1 MYHSYHNDLLAELT
15 PSKLIQLAEQFDV
28 FAVLNSNGYE
38 DKYGKYEWI
47 AAFGVEAEVE
57 SNSNSFAA
65 IASFLQKHKW
75 AFGGFG
81 YDLKNQL
88 ENLSSNHQNKTGFP
102 DLYFFAPQY
111 IFIKERNSSAVR
123 LLTTKKL
130 GASEM
135 EQLIH
140 VDKELP
146 FQGNQS
152 ANLKPRISKSDYL
165 EKVKSLKNHIQL
177 GDIYEVN
184 FCQEFYDEQAI
195 IDPFQVMET
204 LNHQSPMPFATF
216 FKKNEVYL
224 MGATPERFLCK
235 RGDKIIAQPIKGTA
249 KRGATEKEDHEFKAV
264 LRQDLKEQ
272 NENVMIVDLMRNDLS
287 KIATRG
293 SVEVEELFGVYAFP
307 QVHQMISTVT
317 AIKSPKYA
325 SLDVIEAAFP
335 MGSMTGAPKVRAMEL
350 IDEHEVSRRG
360 WYSGSVGYFSPD
372 DDFDFNVIIRSLQ
385 YNSKTNYLSLTVGG
399 AITAKADPDKE
410 YEECLLKAKAIFNV
424 LNPNQHVS

>member
-15 PSKLIQLAEQFDV
+15 PSKLIQLAQQFDV
-28 FAVLNSNGYE
+28 SAVLDSNGYE

-47 AAFGVEAEVE
+47 AAFGVEAEEE

-65 IASFLQKHKW
+65 LALFQKKYKW
-75 AFGGFG
+75 TFGGFG

-111 IFIKERNSSAVR
+111 IFIKERNSAVFR
-123 LLTTKKL
+123 LLSTKKL
-130 GASEM
+130 DER
-135 EQLIH
+135 EIEELIRLEKVTSRH
-140 VDKELP
+140 EKKT
-146 FQGNQS
+146 
-152 ANLKPRISKSDYL
+152 ANLQPRISKSDYL
-165 EKVKSLKNHIQL
+165 EKVRSLKNHIQL

-184 FCQEFYDEQAI
+184 FCQEFYDEQAVI
-195 IDPFQVMET
+195 NPFQVMET
-204 LNHQSPMPFATF
+204 LNHQSPMPFSTF

-249 KRGATEKEDHEFKAV
+249 KRGATEKEDQEFKAV
-264 LRQDLKEQ
+264 LRHDLKEQ

-287 KIATRG
+287 KIASRG
-293 SVEVEELFGVYAFP
+293 SVEVEELFGVYTFP

-317 AIKSPKYA
+317 ALKSPEYS

-399 AITAKADPDKE
+399 AITAKADPEKE

>member
-1 MYHSYHNDLLAELT
+1 MYHSYQNDLLAELT
-15 PSKLIQLAEQFDV
+15 ASKLIQLAQQFDV
-28 FAVLNSNGYE
+28 SAVLDSNGYD

-65 IASFLQKHKW
+65 LALFHQKYKW
-75 AFGGFG
+75 TFGGFG

-88 ENLSSNHQNKTGFP
+88 ENLSSNYQNKTGFP

-111 IFIKERNSSAVR
+111 IFIKERNSSVVQ
-123 LLTTKKL
+123 LLSTKKL
-130 GASEM
+130 E
-135 EQLIH
+135 ELEIEELIR
-140 VDKELP
+140 VKTVTSIQEK
-146 FQGNQS
+146 QS
-152 ANLKPRISKSDYL
+152 ARLQPRISKSDYL
-165 EKVKSLKNHIQL
+165 EKVRSLKNHIQL

-184 FCQEFYDEQAI
+184 FCQEFYDEQAVI
-195 IDPFQVMET
+195 NPFQVMET
-204 LNHQSPMPFATF
+204 LNDQSPMPFSTF
-216 FKKNEVYL
+216 FKKNEIYL

-235 RGDKIIAQPIKGTA
+235 RGEKIIAQPIKGTA
-249 KRGATEKEDHEFKAV
+249 KRGATEKEDQEFKTV
-264 LRQDLKEQ
+264 LRHDLKEQ

-287 KIATRG
+287 KIASRG
-293 SVEVEELFGVYAFP
+293 SVEVEELFGVYTFP

-317 AIKSPKYA
+317 ANKSPECT

-385 YNSKTNYLSLTVGG
+385 YNPNTNYLSLTVGG